1 LSPAE
6 KSATI
11 VVDLGYGDSGKGA
24 VTDFLVRDRSADTVV
39 RFNGG
44 AQAGHNVVTPD
55 GRHHTFAQFGAGTF
69 VRGTSTH
76 LAKTVVVHPTGL
88 LVEAEALARVG
99 VTDAL
104 ARLTVHQDALVT
116 TPFHQA
122 ANRLR
127 ELLRGP
133 SRHGSCGI
141 GFGETVR
148 DALASPAEAV
158 RARHWGDTKTLRRL
172 VGRARDRLRADLG
185 DSLRESPLSD
195 DARLELDV
203 FESPNLIDA
212 WIEAVAPVASQ
223 VTVVDDGWLSRILE
237 RPGHIVFEGAQG
249 VLLDEDRG
257 FHPFTTWSHCTF
269 DAALRLLEEQQ
280 GYGGRVTRLG
290 VLRTYAVR
298 HGPGPFPTQTVDLA
312 GLPEPH
318 NAFGPWQREFRVGWP
333 DMVATRYALSVS
345 QADAIAVTH
354 LDALERVAQWKVC
367 RGYDG
372 SPAGDTKLRAS
383 PVINLEHQAAI
394 TEWLLSVRPRLEPFR
409 LGADADKRWTRFL
422 AEELAVPVR
431 LGFWGKATVHG
442 RWLDPPGH

>member
-1 LSPAE
+1 LSAAE
-6 KSATI
+6 RTATI
-11 VVDLGYGDSGKGA
+11 VVDLGYGDAGKGA
-24 VTDFLVRDRSADTVV
+24 VTDFLVRDKSADTVV

-69 VRGTSTH
+69 VPRTSTH
-76 LAKTVVVHPTGL
+76 LAGSVVVHPTGL
-88 LVEAEALARVG
+88 WVEAKALARVG
-99 VTDAL
+99 VADAL

-122 ANRLR
+122 TNRLR

-148 DALASPAEAV
+148 DALASPTEAV

-172 VGRARDRLRADLG
+172 VDRARDRLRADLG
-185 DSLRESPLSD
+185 DSLRESPLSEE
-195 DARLELDV
+195 ARLELEV
-203 FESPNLIDA
+203 LESPTLAEA
-212 WIEAVAPVASQ
+212 WVGAVAPVASQ
-223 VTVVDDGWLSRILE
+223 VTVVDDGWLSHVLE

-269 DAALRLLEEQQ
+269 DAALRLLEGQ
-280 GYGGRVTRLG
+280 GFEGRVTRLG
-290 VLRTYAVR
+290 IMRTYAVR
-298 HGPGPFPTQTVDLA
+298 HGPGPFPTETPDLE
-312 GLPEPH
+312 GLPEPD
-318 NAFGPWQREFRVGWP
+318 NRFGPWQREFRVGWP
-333 DMVATRYALSVS
+333 DMVATQYALSVS
-345 QADAIAVTH
+345 QADALAVTH
-354 LDALERVAQWKVC
+354 LDALGRVAEWKVC

-372 SPAGDTKLRAS
+372 SPPGDMKLRAS
-383 PVINLEHQAAI
+383 PTVSLEHQAAI

-409 LGADADKRWTRFL
+409 LGRGGDERWTSFL
-422 AEELAVPVR
+422 REELAVPVQ
-431 LGFWGKATVHG
+431 LGFWGNAALHG
-442 RWLDPPGH
+442 RWLDSPGR